1 MRWAGHKIWEKRNA
15 CKIYAVNRKREEII
29 RKFQTQAEDNIQ
41 MDLGETG
48 WGGMNWTKLVTN
60 GLVFGTRNKA
70 SGSLRCWDI
79 LGYLCNWRLLKKLSA
94 PWT

>member
-1 MRWAGHKIWEKRNA
+1 
-15 CKIYAVNRKREEII
+15 
-29 RKFQTQAEDNIQ
+29 

-70 SGSLRCWDI
+70 SGSLRCWVI
-79 LGYLCNWRLLKKLSA
+79 LRYLCNWRLLKKLSA